1 MVGVQAKQTIM
12 DDDPYGQSGL
22 FSGGGGWRNN
32 SKRNYGGM
40 FGEEDGEAGLFN
52 APAPVGQA
60 APRNQAPVISNGLFG
75 GNALKDDEVESRP
88 KAGGA
93 AKLNSIFDYEEE
105 EEAPQQMQMAPPG
118 QGKKPMGMGAKGGG
132 LFSIDEDDDEG
143 FGFLGGKNTK
153 GVGSGF

>member
-1 MVGVQAKQTIM
+1 
-12 DDDPYGQSGL
+12 
-22 FSGGGGWRNN
+22 
-32 SKRNYGGM
+32 M

-75 GNALKDDEVESRP
+75 GNALKEDEVETRP

-105 EEAPQQMQMAPPG
+105 DEAPQQMQMAPPS

-132 LFSIDEDDDEG
+132 LFSIDEDEDEG
-143 FGFLGGKNTK
+143 FGFLGSKNTK

>member
-1 MVGVQAKQTIM
+1 MGLPPPPPGPPGFFQPGQQTTGPSVVGVQAKQTIM

-52 APAPVGQA
+52 APGPVGQA

-75 GNALKDDEVESRP
+75 GNALKEDEVETRP

-105 EEAPQQMQMAPPG
+105 EDAP
-118 QGKKPMGMGAKGGG
+118 
-132 LFSIDEDDDEG
+132 
-143 FGFLGGKNTK
+143 
-153 GVGSGF
+153 